1 MICSVAIVFSQRPL
15 SLWTVIHV
23 VQDYILVFIRMQKMH
38 KTIREVVM
46 IMMREVHTSVL
57 LRGSAKK
64 RMMIMMMTMMM
75 MLISMMRMIMMSMR
89 GYSRLLKIASF
100 LWKLKTRVQ
109 PPPPIELSTPKVS
122 TLNSFFSQ
130 IN

>member
-1 MICSVAIVFSQRPL
+1 
-15 SLWTVIHV
+15 
-23 VQDYILVFIRMQKMH
+23 
-38 KTIREVVM
+38 M
-46 IMMREVHTSVL
+46 IMMREVHTLVL
-57 LRGSAKK
+57 LRGSMKK
-64 RMMIMMMTMMM
+64 KMMIMTMKTMM

-109 PPPPIELSTPKVS
+109 PPPIELSTPKVS
-122 TLNSFFSQ
+122 TLNSFLSQ